1 MTRTWLL
8 SCAAILCAASVSFPA
23 CNRAEKQ
30 REALRGELDAEFEA
44 DMEKTLRVAHDISVL
59 IEDLAH
65 EHDRNDKRHAELD
78 QLLAGVELDD
88 EDRAVQAKHAAW
100 EVEHRALIEDAR
112 HQIERFD
119 ESHGRHEAAEA
130 AHADVPLDQI
140 REEHE
145 QFERELAYFEEK
157 LASMTQDLEA
167 AQQQMATVFADH
179 DAMLAKYGK

>member
-1 MTRTWLL
+1 MRRTWLL
-8 SCAAILCAASVSFPA
+8 SFVAVVCAASVSLTA

-30 REALRGELDAEFEA
+30 REALREELDAEFEA
-44 DMEKTLRVAHDISVL
+44 DMAKTLGVAHDLSVL
-59 IEDLAH
+59 VEDLAH

-78 QLLAGVELDD
+78 ELLAGVDLDD

-100 EVEHRALIEDAR
+100 ETEHRALIDDAR

-145 QFERELAYFEEK
+145 QFERELIYFEEK

-167 AQQQMATVFADH
+167 AQQQMVTVFADH
-179 DAMLAKYGK
+179 DAMQAKYGK